1 MPESNLSTGLY
12 GNGSLRNMHLDWLEY
27 SWIRRAVNSYANRMR
42 VDNFTPSGNV
52 MFTEILRKAILDI
65 PVFFIM
71 QKNGRASSTKET
83 RIPTVAN
90 TQVSSQESAQQDQQY
105 VVRKEIISGFDPVD
119 VDSIVDYDV
128 EPVSYVDYNGLCYDA
143 DGLEIEGLYCV
154 QLFAPPITRQAVD
167 LAIGAKAFD
176 DATMSAM
183 RNITVPTPY
192 ISGTDSDAQIG
203 QKQAED
209 SKRYSSSAG
218 GESKNSKLDDAI
230 ILPHSN
236 LRNAGSAIKADI
248 GILGQ
253 WDTQKMFAYQQ
264 SKAVEF
270 VGETSVPPV
279 DFPETNALGQ
289 TAQALV
295 SNREPFVSRVASIK
309 EQFNAVFDTAGIPEL
324 SWQLLFPYT
333 PQDIASIGDAAGK
346 GVDAGSLRGYGDTLA

>member
-1 MPESNLSTGLY
+1 MAGNNLSKGLY
-12 GNGSLRNMHLDWLEY
+12 GINNMQSTHLGWLDY
-27 SWIRRAVNSYANRMR
+27 PWINRAVNSYANRMR
-42 VDNFTPSGNV
+42 VDNFSPSGNV
-52 MFTEILRKAILDI
+52 MFHEILRKAILGI

-71 QKNGRASSTKET
+71 QQNGRESSTTET
-83 RIPTVAN
+83 KIPQSTN
-90 TQVSSQESAQQDQQY
+90 TDNDMSGMQY
-105 VVRKEIISGFDPVD
+105 VVRKEIVSGLDPID
-119 VDSIVDYDV
+119 VDTIADYDGGTV
-128 EPVSYVDYNGLCYDA
+128 EYITYRGLCYDS
-143 DGLEIEGLYCV
+143 DGNVIEGLYCI
-154 QLFAPPITRQAVD
+154 QLFSPPITQQAVD
-167 LAIGAKAFD
+167 LAVGARAFD
-176 DATMSAM
+176 WATRDAMK
-183 RNITVPTPY
+183 NITIPTPY

-203 QKQAED
+203 KRQQADD
-209 SKRYSSSAG
+209 SRYGSSVG
-218 GESKNSKLDDAI
+218 GIAQDAKLDNAVI
-230 ILPHSN
+230 VPHSN
-236 LRNAGSAIKADI
+236 DKSNGSPLKADI

-264 SKAVEF
+264 SKAIEF
-270 VGETSVPPV
+270 VGETNVPPV